1 MKEKMLDE
9 IIRKFGFE
17 HKWTIQFARMC
28 EKYGEAACK
37 QRYEILM
44 KK

>member
-1 MKEKMLDE
+1 MKEKMVDD

-28 EKYGEAACK
+28 EKRGEAACK